1 MEYFIINFYT
11 NCLSAWGTNIMEPA
25 SRQVIR
31 NLKYS
36 YIKIERARLNYI
48 RFLQLDI
55 E

>member
-31 NLKYS
+31 NLKY
-36 YIKIERARLNYI
+36 IKIERAVLNYI